1 MPESPAADQ
10 QLERR
15 LGLAGAVA
23 IGVSASLGTGA
34 FAALALSVGRSQSLW
49 PLAIL
54 GAGLLALSS
63 GLSAGRLAAAHPTS
77 GGTYEQASR
86 LLHPAFGRIAGWL
99 FLVAKVA
106 SVAAAA
112 HAIAGG
118 LLASID
124 VEAPSLR
131 RIAAAA
137 LTLLA
142 TALVAGGL
150 RRSTV
155 SIIVLLALSGASL
168 LAFVGSLAPRSVPA
182 LPVADRET
190 WHALP
195 EAVALAFVAFAGF
208 GRVATLGEEVR
219 RPERTIPAAI
229 VMSLVIVAGLAIAV
243 FSAAL
248 SATTPG
254 QLLAMLDETGAPL
267 VAIAESKDR
276 RWLAWALAA
285 GGLAAMG
292 GVILNLLLGMSRVV
306 LAMSRRDDLP
316 ASASSVSN
324 GSPRRAVAIVGA
336 AATLAALGGDLG
348 SAWILS
354 SASIL
359 PYYAIT
365 NLAAL
370 REPRSAR
377 WGRPV
382 AAVGLLGTLAAA
394 CFLPPWGLVA
404 GLGFGV
410 AGMLFSSFLRPRRH
424 PRERLV
430 DRPCSD

>member
-1 MPESPAADQ
+1 MAEAPAAEAR
-10 QLERR
+10 LERR
-15 LGLAGAVA
+15 LGLAAAVA

-34 FAALALSVGRSQSLW
+34 FAGLAIAVDRSQALW

-54 GAGLLALSS
+54 GAGLVALAS

-86 LLHPAFGRIAGWL
+86 LLNPALGRMAGWL
-99 FLVAKVA
+99 FLAAKVA

-112 HAIAGG
+112 NVVAAGG
-118 LLASID
+118 LAAIGID
-124 VEAPSLR
+124 APWTR
-131 RIAAAA
+131 RIAAAV

-150 RRSTV
+150 RRSTA
-155 SIIVLLALSGASL
+155 SIVVLLAASGASL
-168 LAFVGSLAPRSVPA
+168 LAFIVGIDSRGVPPPPAPTQ
-182 LPVADRET
+182 ET
-190 WHALP
+190 WLGMP
-195 EAVALAFVAFAGF
+195 EAIALAFVAFAGF

-229 VMSLVIVAGLAIAV
+229 VASVAIVAGLAIAV
-243 FSAAL
+243 FSTAL

-254 QLLAMLDETGAPL
+254 QLLAMLDETGSPL
-267 VAIAESKDR
+267 VAIAERQDR
-276 RWLAWALAA
+276 RWLSWALAV

-306 LAMSRRDDLP
+306 LAMSRRSDLP
-316 ASASSVSN
+316 AAASSISN
-324 GSPRRAVAIVGA
+324 GSPRRAVALVGG
-336 AATLAALGGDLG
+336 AATLAALAGDFG
-348 SAWILS
+348 WAWLLS
-354 SASIL
+354 TATIL

-365 NLAAL
+365 NLAAI

-382 AAVGLLGTLAAA
+382 AAIGLLGTLAVA
-394 CFLPPWGLVA
+394 CFLPVAGLVA
-404 GLGFGV
+404 GIGV
-410 AGMLFSSFLRPRRH
+410 GIAGLLLSAIFRR
-424 PRERLV
+424 RAA
-430 DRPCSD
+430 DR

>member
-1 MPESPAADQ
+1 MAEAPAAEAR
-10 QLERR
+10 LERR
-15 LGLAGAVA
+15 LGLAAAVA

-34 FAALALSVGRSQSLW
+34 FAGLAIAVGRSQALW

-54 GAGLLALSS
+54 GAGLVALAS

-86 LLHPAFGRIAGWL
+86 LLNPALGRMAGWL
-99 FLVAKVA
+99 FLAAKVA

-112 HAIAGG
+112 NVVAAGG
-118 LLASID
+118 LAAIGID
-124 VEAPSLR
+124 APWTR
-131 RIAAAA
+131 RIAAAV

-150 RRSTV
+150 RRSTA
-155 SIIVLLALSGASL
+155 SIVVLLAASGASL
-168 LAFVGSLAPRSVPA
+168 LAFIVGIDSRGVPPTPAPTQ
-182 LPVADRET
+182 ET
-190 WHALP
+190 WLGMP
-195 EAVALAFVAFAGF
+195 EAIALAFVAFAGF

-229 VMSLVIVAGLAIAV
+229 VASVAIVAGLAIAV
-243 FSAAL
+243 FSTAL

-254 QLLAMLDETGAPL
+254 QLLAMLDETGSPL
-267 VAIAESKDR
+267 VAIAERQDR
-276 RWLAWALAA
+276 RWLSWALAV

-306 LAMSRRDDLP
+306 LAMSRRSDLP
-316 ASASSVSN
+316 AAASSISN
-324 GSPRRAVAIVGA
+324 GSPRRAVALVGG
-336 AATLAALGGDLG
+336 AATLAALAGDFG
-348 SAWILS
+348 WAWLLS
-354 SASIL
+354 TATIL

-365 NLAAL
+365 NLAAI

-382 AAVGLLGTLAAA
+382 AAIGLLGTLAVA
-394 CFLPPWGLVA
+394 CFLPVAGLVA
-404 GLGFGV
+404 GIGV
-410 AGMLFSSFLRPRRH
+410 GIAGLLLSAIFRR
-424 PRERLV
+424 RAA
-430 DRPCSD
+430 DR